1 MSGASVPALS
11 PAAMASRARR
21 GGRELA
27 STVGA
32 HRVAIVLVA
41 LLAWL
46 SWPVASLLAAP
57 TLDHSWAV
65 ALSLAV
71 SRSLAFGRQV
81 VFTYGPLGFI
91 TQPRALSG
99 GILAAGFIGS
109 AILAVLLAA
118 LLLRALRAQ
127 VPLIPAALVALGG
140 LLIVTAP
147 GIVGPAGASYL
158 DDIGFAACALALGA
172 PRERSAAAARRLA
185 LLGGVLAGLAFLVKF
200 NDGLAVSLM
209 VGVSVLGLPGTRR
222 TIPVAVGAFASTVVL
237 SWLALGQPLSALPD
251 YVRTGI
257 AISRGYVDSMG
268 YDLMGTNG
276 KWEVL
281 VVVGSALA
289 LAAGGWVSLAG
300 FPRRQRAALA
310 AAVLLVHYFVA
321 REMFVRYDVPH
332 AATLSLLVVVPLV
345 IPWRRENLWM
355 PFAST
360 ASLAVASI
368 AVLGLAGITPG
379 SIFDPFGRAGY
390 LVDQLGTVF
399 SPAGAIAQGRTAI
412 EAYDNVPPA
421 IVDALS
427 GHCVDVDPVEI
438 AVIWAYPQWRWCPVG
453 AMQSYAAYTPSLDRL
468 DAAGFANARVGP
480 DRVLRQYGAQ
490 IDYRNPAWES
500 PAARLALL
508 CNFREIG
515 RGGSWQALA
524 RVPDRCGSPRPL
536 GSIRSPSAGTVPI
549 PAPPSGMVLVAEI
562 QGLQISGHERID
574 TLFGR
579 ARARELVVNGGATYR
594 VVPDTLG
601 DGLILDV
608 PAYADYSTPF
618 NLGQNVQSILAEIA
632 GVPVPFSVTLVGVP
646 IRER

>member
-1 MSGASVPALS
+1 MSGTSVPARL
-11 PAAMASRARR
+11 PAAVASRARR

-27 STVGA
+27 GAIGA
-32 HRVAIVLVA
+32 HRFAIVLVA

-57 TLDHSWAV
+57 TLDNSWAV
-65 ALSLAV
+65 GLSLAI

-91 TQPRALSG
+91 TEPRALSG
-99 GILAAGFIGS
+99 GILLAGFVGA
-109 AILAVLLAA
+109 AILALTLSA
-118 LLLRALRAQ
+118 LVLRALRARL
-127 VPLIPAALVALGG
+127 PLIPAALVALGG
-140 LLIVTAP
+140 LLIVAAP
-147 GIVGPAGASYL
+147 GVSYV

-209 VGVSVLGLPGTRR
+209 VGVSLLGLPGTRR
-222 TIPVAVGAFASTVVL
+222 TIPIAVGAFVSSVVL
-237 SWLALGQPLSALPD
+237 AWLALGQPPGALPD

-310 AAVLLVHYFVA
+310 VAVLLVHYFVA
-321 REMFVRYDVPH
+321 REMFVRYDGGH
-332 AATLSLLVVVPLV
+332 AATLSLLIVVPLV
-345 IPWRRENLWM
+345 IPWRRESLRVA
-355 PFAST
+355 FATT
-360 ASLAVASI
+360 ASLAVAAV
-368 AVLGLAGITPG
+368 AVLGLAGTTPG
-379 SIFDPFGRAGY
+379 SIFDPFGRAGT

-399 SPAGAIAQGRTAI
+399 SPASAIAQGRAAI

-427 GHCVDVDPVEI
+427 GQCVDVDPVEI

-453 AMQSYAAYTPSLDRL
+453 VMQSYAAYTPSLDRL
-468 DAAGFANARVGP
+468 DAAGFANARTGP
-480 DRVLRQYGAQ
+480 NRVLRESGVQ
-490 IDYRNPAWES
+490 IDGRNPAWES
-500 PAARLALL
+500 PAAMLSLL
-508 CNFREIG
+508 CNFKEID

-524 RVPDRCGSPRPL
+524 RVPDRCGRPRVLGTLHSPH
-536 GSIRSPSAGTVPI
+536 GDSVTI
-549 PAPPSGMVLVAEI
+549 PPTPPRMVLVAEVH
-562 QGLQISGHERID
+562 GLQIYRGERLE

-579 ARARELVVNGGATYR
+579 AHTRLLVLNDAVTYR

-601 DGLILDV
+601 DGLIFYV
-608 PAYADYSTPF
+608 PAYADYSPPF
-618 NLGQNVQSILAEIA
+618 NLGGAVHTVFAE
-632 GVPVPFSVTLVGVP
+632 VNQVDVPFSITLVGVP
-646 IRER
+646 IREN